1 MMRAA
6 NNGTLNITPLPPNPA
21 PIPKN
26 PGPLSDPQTD
36 FFLNALGL
44 NHIWTVPSGPIL
56 SGNRGDSGGV
66 VLEVPIVEF
75 SMDRNKSVDPN
86 QLSISDDEVEK
97 VVHNEKEIAVDANE
111 INLDDDDDDED
122 ANHGEEGDN
131 HDNDHDN
138 DDENDDVWAAASIS
152 ASQVSFNASRTNTN
166 TNTHALILPTAE
178 ARNNDSKKVLSDV
191 ISFDDDVQ
199 IVPNACDVNTVL
211 KF

>member
-1 MMRAA
+1 MRAA
-6 NNGTLNITPLPPNPA
+6 NNGTLNITPLSPNSA

-26 PGPLSDPQTD
+26 AGPLSDPQTD

-75 SMDRNKSVDPN
+75 SMDRNKSIDPN

-97 VVHNEKEIAVDANE
+97 VEYHKKDIAVDANE

-122 ANHGEEGDN
+122 D
-131 HDNDHDN
+131 DNDNEN
-138 DDENDDVWAAASIS
+138 DDDDVWAAASIS

-166 TNTHALILPTAE
+166 THTHALILPTAK
-178 ARNNDSKKVLSDV
+178 ALNNDSKKALSDV

-199 IVPNACDVNTVL
+199 IVPNNCDGNTVL

>member
-1 MMRAA
+1 MMRSA

-56 SGNRGDSGGV
+56 SGKRGDSGSV
-66 VLEVPIVEF
+66 VLEVPVVDF
-75 SMDRNKSVDPN
+75 SVDRNKSSDPN

-97 VVHNEKEIAVDANE
+97 VVYHKKEIAVDANE
-111 INLDDDDDDED
+111 INLDD
-122 ANHGEEGDN
+122 
-131 HDNDHDN
+131 N
-138 DDENDDVWAAASIS
+138 DDENDDDVWAAASIS

-166 TNTHALILPTAE
+166 TNANTHALILPTAK
-178 ARNNDSKKVLSDV
+178 AVNDYSKKDLSDV

-199 IVPNACDVNTVL
+199 IVPNACDGNTVL